1 MEFRNTIIDYY
12 WRTWSITD
20 GQPIESVLASS
31 PDTLDVV
38 AGRKSSVEPAAAF
51 TMGLAV
57 TNLLGLNSPL
67 SAAPKE
73 LNFAVFGE
81 MNFYMP
87 DGTHLLCPDFR
98 IG

>member
-1 MEFRNTIIDYY
+1 M
-12 WRTWSITD
+12 
-20 GQPIESVLASS
+20 
-31 PDTLDVV
+31 

-57 TNLLGLNSPL
+57 TNLLGLNCPL
-67 SAAPKE
+67 SAAPRE
-73 LNFAVFGE
+73 LNFGVFGE

-87 DGTHLLCPDFR
+87 DGSHLVCPAFR